1 MTGRL
6 INKTIAIAFSHCKC
20 CQKQTG
26 KTALEHQ
33 FKMAP
38 EKATATVVVIVV
50 VAVHLSIRQIN
61 VLGAV
66 PSLQLT
72 NATCVQ
78 HLASRDF
85 KINPGSQLCGGISN
99 QTPDCRSTTPPKE

>member
-1 MTGRL
+1 MTECP
-6 INKTIAIAFSHCKC
+6 ITKTIAVAFSHCKC
-20 CQKQTG
+20 CRKQTG

-33 FKMAP
+33 YNMAP

-61 VLGAV
+61 VLGVV
-66 PSLQLT
+66 PSLEL
-72 NATCVQ
+72 
-78 HLASRDF
+78 
-85 KINPGSQLCGGISN
+85 KNPGSQLCGGISN